1 MFLQKKRTFFCE
13 ILKFNS
19 LAILNKRTVI
29 SFQYIYIFASQ
40 IIFFTMQ
47 YNKLNNLVGWLVF
60 LIATTVYFM
69 TIESTASLWDC
80 GEYITAAYKL
90 EVGHPPG
97 APLFMVLGRLFSFFA
112 EPAMVAVWINRLSA
126 LSSSFTILFMFWSI
140 TMLAKK
146 MLQRNNRD
154 WTKGDQIAAL
164 GAGIVGALA
173 YTFSDSFWFSAV
185 EGEVYAM
192 SSLFSAAIFWAI
204 LKWDAEMTAI
214 KFNELTGPQNPS
226 RWLILIMFLF
236 GLAIGVHLLG
246 LLAVPS
252 IAFVMYF
259 QLWEK
264 VNLKGIIITGIISVV
279 SLAFIQEGVIPGIV
293 AIASSFEVTFVN
305 TFGLP
310 FFSGTVFFFIVL
322 IALVAWG
329 INYAIKKAKPLLSTI
344 LWGFVV
350 LLIGYG
356 SFAVIVIRSNA
367 NTPLDENDP
376 ENLVTLHAYLKREQY
391 GSWPIL
397 NGNHWN
403 SLREGEVMIDG
414 EPQLQSTDSWGDLSP
429 FYLKRNVV
437 MLGNNDIKAFKDKAK
452 AEAYAKAKGRQYT
465 VVEKYFSSN
474 EKVRHNNV
482 PVYSQSTFLP
492 RMYYQGAP
500 SDPKIIAYKN
510 WSGYDPNDGTATE
523 LGNDGL
529 RLPSFSEN
537 LNYMFGYQ
545 INWMYWRYFMWNFS
559 GRQNDIQGHGD
570 ALRGNWISGF
580 ATIDNERLGDQDAA
594 PFYTKENP
602 SHNNFFMLPFILGI
616 VGLVFHFYRAPKDA
630 FVVFLMFLFTGLA
643 IVVYLNQKPFEPRE
657 RDYAYAASFY
667 AFAFWIGLGVIAIYE
682 AYKNFTLAD
691 WKGLGKGTAALSA
704 FVFIIAASSGF
715 TTFTTWIIIVAIGA
729 ALLGLGF
736 ILRKVIPNNT
746 IGAALITVIA
756 GIVPFIMA
764 EQGWDDHDR
773 SGKTS
778 ARDLANNYL
787 MSCAPN
793 SILFTVGDN
802 DTFPLWYLQ
811 EVEGK
816 HTDKRVCNTSLFDTD
831 WYTDQMMLKTY
842 QSDALPI
849 SFREDQILM
858 WEGGTDQVYFVN
870 NKTLLEAGV
879 AKETLDGIFK
889 AKLKSNKAAF
899 VTAYASYQVALKQMV
914 DAIQSEDAAT
924 NSRLSEIRSLF
935 ATGID
940 SVNASVLMEQETAIA
955 EIFDGYRSGLITGD
969 ANQLNTIAQTMNS
982 WEDSWSILP
991 LNVAM
996 DFIKDDNNMVN
1007 MNGNQLR
1014 VFPCKGFTLPVNA
1027 NNALSSGII
1036 KPTEK
1041 GLCSKTIS
1049 FTFDKQYITKSDLMI
1064 LDMMNNN
1071 QWKRA
1076 MYFSS
1081 AAGTEVS
1088 MALYKSGFLRQ
1099 NGMAWEISPVKSDP
1113 NEAMNVD
1120 VMYDNMMNRYIYG
1133 DLKNPNVLTDYYARR
1148 QTTIYRQQFGQLANY
1163 FVMKATNEQRALDFY
1178 KPETLS
1184 RMRAAGQN
1192 KSADSIAKQLL
1203 TAKDRINN
1211 YHSKAIALIKKS
1223 LEIMPA
1229 DVVLDYGEQANRSRA
1244 IQGPDGSEQVM
1255 YEDGNLHQYVVTLY
1269 RAGAKL
1275 EAEKLGAVVASQ
1287 LESIINYFKASDA
1300 AFAGRSAS
1308 DFSAAVAGYLQM
1320 LQLAG
1325 DKKLGNPSGTFTA
1338 RLEKTVNALYQ
1349 TDLPR
1354 IYNDLKTY
1362 VMENGE
1368 SSGGKYSS
1376 YISDLQGTME
1386 ALGYTFGILESQA
1399 PAGNGGGTIPSP
1411 SMNDQAI
1418 IDESDLA
1425 TPEMDETAAVRN

>member
-1 MFLQKKRTFFCE
+1 
-13 ILKFNS
+13 
-19 LAILNKRTVI
+19 
-29 SFQYIYIFASQ
+29 
-40 IIFFTMQ
+40 MQ

-69 TIESTASLWDC
+69 TLESTASLWDC

-140 TMLAKK
+140 TMFAKK
-146 MLQRNNRD
+146 MLQRNNRE
-154 WTKGDQIAAL
+154 WSKGDQIAAL
-164 GAGIVGALA
+164 GAGAIGALA

-204 LKWDAEMTAI
+204 LKWDSEMTAI

-293 AIASSFEVTFVN
+293 AIASSFEVAFVN
-305 TFGLP
+305 SFGLP
-310 FFSGTVFFFIVL
+310 FYSGTIFFFLVL
-322 IALVAWG
+322 IALIAWG
-329 INYAIKKAKPLLSTI
+329 LKYAVKKVKPLMSTI

-403 SLREGEVMIDG
+403 SLRDGEVMVDG

-429 FYLKRNVV
+429 FYLKRHVV
-437 MLGNNDIKAFKDKAK
+437 MLGDNDIKAFKDKTK
-452 AEAYAKAKGRQYT
+452 ADAFAKAKGRQYT

-492 RMYYQGAP
+492 RMYYQGAA

-602 SHNNFFMLPFILGI
+602 SHNNFLMLPFILGI
-616 VGLVFHFYRAPKDA
+616 VGLIFHFYRAPKDA

-667 AFAFWIGLGVIAIYE
+667 AFAFWIGLGVIAMYE

-704 FVFIIAASSGF
+704 FVFFIAASSGF
-715 TTFTTWIIIVAIGA
+715 TTFTTWIIVLLIGA
-729 ALLGLGF
+729 AFLGLGF
-736 ILRKVIPNNT
+736 ILRKVIPNNVMAAGLLT
-746 IGAALITVIA
+746 IIA
-756 GIVPFIMA
+756 GVVPFIMA
-764 EQGWDDHDR
+764 EQGWDDHNR

-842 QSDALPI
+842 ESEALPI

-858 WEGGTDQVYFVN
+858 
-870 NKTLLEAGV
+870 
-879 AKETLDGIFK
+879 
-889 AKLKSNKAAF
+889 
-899 VTAYASYQVALKQMV
+899 
-914 DAIQSEDAAT
+914 
-924 NSRLSEIRSLF
+924 
-935 ATGID
+935 
-940 SVNASVLMEQETAIA
+940 
-955 EIFDGYRSGLITGD
+955 
-969 ANQLNTIAQTMNS
+969 
-982 WEDSWSILP
+982 
-991 LNVAM
+991 
-996 DFIKDDNNMVN
+996 
-1007 MNGNQLR
+1007 
-1014 VFPCKGFTLPVNA
+1014 
-1027 NNALSSGII
+1027 
-1036 KPTEK
+1036 
-1041 GLCSKTIS
+1041 
-1049 FTFDKQYITKSDLMI
+1049 
-1064 LDMMNNN
+1064 
-1071 QWKRA
+1071 
-1076 MYFSS
+1076 
-1081 AAGTEVS
+1081 
-1088 MALYKSGFLRQ
+1088 
-1099 NGMAWEISPVKSDP
+1099 
-1113 NEAMNVD
+1113 
-1120 VMYDNMMNRYIYG
+1120 
-1133 DLKNPNVLTDYYARR
+1133 
-1148 QTTIYRQQFGQLANY
+1148 
-1163 FVMKATNEQRALDFY
+1163 
-1178 KPETLS
+1178 
-1184 RMRAAGQN
+1184 
-1192 KSADSIAKQLL
+1192 
-1203 TAKDRINN
+1203 
-1211 YHSKAIALIKKS
+1211 
-1223 LEIMPA
+1223 
-1229 DVVLDYGEQANRSRA
+1229 
-1244 IQGPDGSEQVM
+1244 
-1255 YEDGNLHQYVVTLY
+1255 
-1269 RAGAKL
+1269 
-1275 EAEKLGAVVASQ
+1275 
-1287 LESIINYFKASDA
+1287 
-1300 AFAGRSAS
+1300 
-1308 DFSAAVAGYLQM
+1308 
-1320 LQLAG
+1320 
-1325 DKKLGNPSGTFTA
+1325 
-1338 RLEKTVNALYQ
+1338 
-1349 TDLPR
+1349 
-1354 IYNDLKTY
+1354 
-1362 VMENGE
+1362 
-1368 SSGGKYSS
+1368 
-1376 YISDLQGTME
+1376 
-1386 ALGYTFGILESQA
+1386 
-1399 PAGNGGGTIPSP
+1399 
-1411 SMNDQAI
+1411 
-1418 IDESDLA
+1418 
-1425 TPEMDETAAVRN
+1425 